1 MIMITLCERVARARG
16 GGGGGGGG
24 NVHIFDYVILEWPLI
39 NKP

>member
-24 NVHIFDYVILEWPLI
+24 DVHIFDYVILEWPLI
-39 NKP
+39 NI